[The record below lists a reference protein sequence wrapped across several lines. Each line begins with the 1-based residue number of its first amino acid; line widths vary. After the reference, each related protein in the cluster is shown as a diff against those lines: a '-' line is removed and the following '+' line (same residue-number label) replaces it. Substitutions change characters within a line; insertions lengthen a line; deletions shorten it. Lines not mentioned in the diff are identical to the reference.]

1 MLAGCAAL
9 APREVVADPGVA
21 AVCLRVVD
29 GDTIVLASGE
39 RVRLL
44 CVDTPERGEAGFV
57 EAREFLRLKIEGRA
71 ISLEADPAMRDRD
84 RFGRL
89 LRYVWCDGELVN
101 AALVRA
107 GHSVYWTK
115 YGRSASHEA
124 AFIQA
129 P

>member
-1 MLAGCAAL
+1 MLAGCAASGS
-9 APREVVADPGVA
+9 RDVVADPGVV
-21 AVCLRVVD
+21 AVCLRVID
-29 GDTIVLASGE
+29 GDTIELVSGE

-71 ISLEADPAMRDRD
+71 ISLEADSAMRDRD

-89 LRYVWCDGELVN
+89 LRYVWCDGEMVN

-115 YGRSASHEA
+115 FGRSASHEA
-124 AFIQA
+124 AFSRG